1 MTKNEKFIFIMF
13 TWRANKNKTINIS
26 PYYIKNIIKL
36 INNNELNK
44 VLNENN
50 ITLYFTLHHML
61 RKYKDEIKPNKF
73 YKLIEQNQIFDCLK
87 KTNLLITDFS
97 SVIFDMI
104 YQKKPYIIFIPD
116 SEDPNIKKE
125 YNQGYYDII
134 NGLKNGSIYFENKF
148 LNITQAIKKVKYYIK
163 NDFLI
168 EPNLYVIEP
177 VVKIKYFYFRTKLFL
192 FII

>member
-1 MTKNEKFIFIMF
+1 MG
-13 TWRANKNKTINIS
+13 
-26 PYYIKNIIKL
+26 
-36 INNNELNK
+36 NNDLNK
-44 VLNENN
+44 ALNENN

-61 RKYKDEIKPNKF
+61 SKYKDEIKSNKS
-73 YKLIEQNQIFDCLK
+73 YKFIEQNQIFDCLT

-134 NGLKNGSIYFENKF
+134 NGLKNGSIFFENKF
-148 LNITQAIKKVKYYIK
+148 FNINQTIKKVIYYIK
-163 NDFLI
+163 NGFLI
-168 EPNLYVIEP
+168 EPKLYN
-177 VVKIKYFYFRTKLFL
+177 FYESFELNCTNNTKS
-192 FII
+192 FINYLINS

>member
-1 MTKNEKFIFIMF
+1 
-13 TWRANKNKTINIS
+13 
-26 PYYIKNIIKL
+26 
-36 INNNELNK
+36 
-44 VLNENN
+44 
-50 ITLYFTLHHML
+50 ML

-163 NDFLI
+163 KDFLI
-168 EPNLYVIEP
+168 EPKLSD
-177 VVKIKYFYFRTKLFL
+177 FYKSFELNCTNNTRA
-192 FII
+192 FINYLINN